1 MQSTTNT
8 ETSDKCR
15 EAEWNTTRVI
25 RNGLLTFWLAVWRVV
40 WYGSVSRRSYH
51 CCCFGVIIEFRITI
65 FSFSMKGEWKRKR
78 YFKNCDIMSFRWIIA
93 GIMRI
98 LDNEWEDS
106 KHTTQQV
113 MKVTRPQSAYPCVYV
128 LALWKLRLEA
138 RMPALRSCY
147 EATAVS
153 NGKILILYGER
164 QVDLLSLLPDF
175 KPKKTRYESVNY
187 QMSDYCST

>member
-1 MQSTTNT
+1 MQTTTNP

-15 EAEWNTTRVI
+15 EAEWNTTRVLW
-25 RNGLLTFWLAVWRVV
+25 NGLPAFWLAVWRVV
-40 WYGSVSRRSYH
+40 WFCQSPELSLLLFRRDHWISNYN
-51 CCCFGVIIEFRITI
+51 FFFFDEGRV
-65 FSFSMKGEWKRKR
+65 KKRKVLQKLW
-78 YFKNCDIMSFRWIIA
+78 YYVLRWIIA
-93 GIMRI
+93 EIMRI

-187 QMSDYCST
+187 QISDYCST